1 MLAMQ
6 NRRVVAVDVA
16 VEEDDVEVVLVE
28 SGENRLVNVGF
39 EGERLDGPR
48 GGGSLNTIQ

>member
-1 MLAMQ
+1 M
-6 NRRVVAVDVA
+6 A
-16 VEEDDVEVVLVE
+16 VEEDEVDVVLVE

-48 GGGSLNTIQ
+48 GGGSLKTM